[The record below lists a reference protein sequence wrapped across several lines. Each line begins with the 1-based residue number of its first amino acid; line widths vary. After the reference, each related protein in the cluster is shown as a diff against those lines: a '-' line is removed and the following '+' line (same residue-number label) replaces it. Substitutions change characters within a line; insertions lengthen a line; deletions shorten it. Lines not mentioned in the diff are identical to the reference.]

1 MTATNASD
9 DIRGILKRI
18 SGMCLKASSAFNLC
32 MNGFVKHKVDLI
44 DKAREGIPAIRS
56 EGIELR
62 KLLSKK
68 ASEPDTNWELIK
80 SLVPIVSNFEMVVTG
95 IDSTL
100 QHVRTKISERMLF
113 SDKAEKEIR
122 YLFEEGLDILKTV
135 GDTLVADNEVNVK
148 SFNDRFK
155 NLNEVVDAYL
165 EDHEDRL
172 IKGLCQPQASLM
184 YMNITNSIMTVVWHT
199 KQTFMT
205 VAKVS
210 GDIRSVSERIGG
222 MCLEAESVMNLCLVG
237 FTKNKV
243 DLIEDASKGIL
254 TIRGE
259 GNELRRLLRDKAKE
273 PHIDKNVIKSC
284 LSIIGSI
291 EMAVTGLDSTLQ
303 HVKYRINE
311 DILFSDKAINEVSYL
326 FKEMVG
332 ILKTAGGAIVTK
344 SELLMKLVV
353 DKCENLDKI
362 SKNFEKG
369 HEERL
374 IKGLCQ
380 AQSFPVYLNIM
391 DSVMTMVWH
400 TKQAVV
406 RFFECRLIF

>member
-1 MTATNASD
+1 
-9 DIRGILKRI
+9 
-18 SGMCLKASSAFNLC
+18 
-32 MNGFVKHKVDLI
+32 
-44 DKAREGIPAIRS
+44 
-56 EGIELR
+56 
-62 KLLSKK
+62 
-68 ASEPDTNWELIK
+68 
-80 SLVPIVSNFEMVVTG
+80 
-95 IDSTL
+95 
-100 QHVRTKISERMLF
+100 
-113 SDKAEKEIR
+113 
-122 YLFEEGLDILKTV
+122 
-135 GDTLVADNEVNVK
+135 
-148 SFNDRFK
+148 
-155 NLNEVVDAYL
+155 
-165 EDHEDRL
+165 
-172 IKGLCQPQASLM
+172 
-184 YMNITNSIMTVVWHT
+184 
-199 KQTFMT
+199 MT